1 MADESTQ
8 LSSPDAVAARET
20 DRRPARQSAKKKG
33 LVIVNT
39 GNGKGKT
46 TAALGVVLRAW
57 GRGMRICVIQFLK
70 NEHARFGEIRAA
82 AKLGIEWHCTGDG
95 WTWTSRDQAETTSR
109 AVAAWAVAQSKIT
122 SGQYDI
128 VVLDEFTYPLHF
140 GWLDTTAV
148 LDWLAE
154 HKPTMLHVIITGRY
168 APETLVEFAD
178 LVTEMH
184 EVKHPFAQ
192 QQIRAQAGIEF

>member
-1 MADESTQ
+1 MSETERR
-8 LSSPDAVAARET
+8 AARQEH
-20 DRRPARQSAKKKG
+20 RKKG

-46 TAALGVVLRAW
+46 TAALGIVLRAW
-57 GRGMRICVIQFLK
+57 GRGMRVCVIQFLK

-82 AKLGIEWHCTGDG
+82 EKLGIEWLSTGDG
-95 WTWTSRDQAETTSR
+95 WTWTSRDPAVSRSR
-109 AVAAWAVAQSKIT
+109 AQEAWTTAQAKIA
-122 SGQYDI
+122 SGDYDI
-128 VVLDEFTYPLHF
+128 VVLDEFTYLLHY
-140 GWLDTTAV
+140 GWLDVAEV
-148 LDWLAE
+148 LAWLAE
-154 HKPTMLHVIITGRY
+154 HKPAMLHLIITGRY
-168 APETLVEFAD
+168 APPALIEFAD